1 MLGVGAEVRLRPR
14 EPIRVPVYAPCIT
27 PDAFAGLS
35 EREIGSLEVQR
46 GNRKVKLADV
56 FHVEGDASAKADEL
70 TIRLQ
75 GDLSKVRQVGFEMAT
90 GLIVIEGDIGL
101 LTGEHMRGGRI
112 EVHGNAG
119 SWLGTR
125 MVGGTIEV
133 LSSAGDYVASAY
145 RGSREGM
152 SGGSIIIHGSAGY
165 ELGNFM
171 RGGAIEVRGS
181 VGLFPGI
188 HMQGGAILVR
198 GDCEGRPGAFMRGGK
213 IIICGHVPAI
223 LPGFNVIRISKGVK
237 FKGEKVQGPFYTLIG
252 DLTENGDGRL
262 HIAKEP
268 NKHLAYLE
276 DLIGP

>member
-1 MLGVGAEVRLRPR
+1 MASVVLKPLRPFKV
-14 EPIRVPVYAPCIT
+14 PIYAPNIK
-27 PDAFAGLS
+27 PDEFAGLS
-35 EREIGSLEVQR
+35 EREIADIEIQK
-46 GNRKVKLADV
+46 GNRRVKLGEL
-56 FHVEGDASAKADEL
+56 FQVEGDGSAKAEEL
-70 TIRLQ
+70 TIRLV
-75 GDLSKVRQVGFEMAT
+75 GDLSKVRQVGFDMRS
-90 GLIVIEGDIGL
+90 GRIVVEGPIGL
-101 LTGEHMRGGRI
+101 LTGEHMRGGTI
-112 EVHGNAG
+112 EVHGDAG
-119 SWLGTR
+119 SWLGAR
-125 MVGGTIEV
+125 MLGGQIIV
-133 LSSAGDYVASAY
+133 HGSAGHYVGSAY
-145 RGSREGM
+145 RGARDGM
-152 SGGSIIIHGSAGY
+152 RGGSIAIHGSAGY

-171 RGGAIEVRGS
+171 RGGSIEVHGS

-188 HMQGGAILVR
+188 HMQGGAILIK